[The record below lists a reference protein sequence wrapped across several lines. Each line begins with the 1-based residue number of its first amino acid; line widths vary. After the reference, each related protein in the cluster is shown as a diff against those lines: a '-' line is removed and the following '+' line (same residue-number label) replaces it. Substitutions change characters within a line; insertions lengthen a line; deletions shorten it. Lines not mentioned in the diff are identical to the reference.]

1 MSWWWILVWVI
12 AGAAM
17 APLVAFALKRARQRD
32 SRPLDD

>member
-17 APLVAFALKRARQRD
+17 APFVAFVLKRARQHG